1 MDRETDGILKA
12 FLKERIG
19 VFIAFS
25 GAAGIVAL
33 ILYLYDIPGEAMQY
47 GFLLAFVWCMIF
59 AVLDFLRYSHRHRIL
74 VDNFSKILSD
84 VEKLPADTGLIAQ
97 DYQRMI
103 REIYRQKAEMESG
116 ERISKQEMSDYYVM
130 WVHQIKNPIAA
141 LKVLIQTCEEE
152 EGKSATEDEAR
163 GRRTEYLKEMKQELF
178 RIEQYADMVLTY
190 LRMEDMASDLS
201 FEKYSLDKI
210 VRQAVRKN
218 SQMFILRKI
227 GLDYQPLNH
236 MVLTDEKWMV
246 FVVEQILT
254 NALKYTKEGTVSIYM
269 EGKNLVIGDTGIGI
283 WPEDLPRVFER
294 GFTGY
299 NGRADKKST
308 GIGLYLCKKIMD
320 RLRQE
325 IWIKSEVG
333 VGTKVYLCMERD
345 EVDTR
350 D

>member
-269 EGKNLVIGDTGIGI
+269 EGKNLVIADTGIGI

-333 VGTKVYLCMERD
+333 VGTKVYLCMERLKLP
-345 EVDTR
+345 TFQ
-350 D
+350 

>member
-1 MDRETDGILKA
+1 M
-12 FLKERIG
+12 
-19 VFIAFS
+19 
-25 GAAGIVAL
+25 
-33 ILYLYDIPGEAMQY
+33 
-47 GFLLAFVWCMIF
+47 
-59 AVLDFLRYSHRHRIL
+59 
-74 VDNFSKILSD
+74 DNFSKILSD

-269 EGKNLVIGDTGIGI
+269 EGKNLVIADTGIGI